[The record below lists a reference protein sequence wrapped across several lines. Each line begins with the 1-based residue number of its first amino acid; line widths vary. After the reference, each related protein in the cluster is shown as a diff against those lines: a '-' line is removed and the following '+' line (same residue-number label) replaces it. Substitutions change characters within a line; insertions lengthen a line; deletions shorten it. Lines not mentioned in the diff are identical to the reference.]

1 MAVIQFEWGQFDQ
14 WVDKACEY
22 IADTSNP
29 QDLRSEVC
37 DALVRTTATLAELWS
52 NKDSE
57 IANFASV
64 VSPESKS
71 SVEVEKLMQDSCGKL
86 LAVPQWSEQ
95 IKDTLHTVAPF
106 MIEVLT
112 TQGVFEEA
120 LFNEVPLLD
129 FWYDSYSGLYKY
141 STESREEHTSQFS

>member
-29 QDLRSEVC
+29 QNLRSKVC
-37 DALVRTTATLAELWS
+37 DALMHTTATLAELWS
-52 NKDSE
+52 NENSE

-64 VSPESKS
+64 ISTESKS
-71 SVEVEKLMQDSCGKL
+71 SVEFEKLMQDSCGKL

-95 IKDTLHTVAPF
+95 IKDTLHTVASF
-106 MIEVLT
+106 QIEVLT
-112 TQGVFEEA
+112 SQGVFEEA
-120 LFNEVPLLD
+120 LSNDIPYLD

-141 STESREEHTSQFS
+141 STKLHEEYTS